1 LIVINERTEHQ
12 ARALGF
18 TGIITRAHAPDDA
31 ALVQALAQALLQA
44 LASPQ
49 TRQP

>member
-31 ALVQALAQALLQA
+31 ALVQALAQALA
-44 LASPQ
+44 LPQ
-49 TRQP
+49 TRHP